1 MPTLRRFLL
10 RLVHFFQPHRAE
22 SELERE
28 LAAHLGVLEDEYKR
42 RGLTDAEA
50 RLAARRALGGVA
62 QAKELHRDARSFR
75 WLSDLR
81 QDTRFAARALL
92 RAPGF
97 TAVVV
102 GTLALGIGANTAI
115 FSVVHAVLLRSLPY
129 PGADRFIR
137 IAMQFDPDDGSG
149 SKTSAAPV
157 SFQDLE
163 VLRSRSQTLSN
174 LGTYVP
180 EAVTLSGRGEAV
192 HLNGVRISPQVMAM
206 LEATPLMGR
215 LLEPRE
221 EASGLDRVA
230 VISYS
235 MWQRRLGADDA
246 ILGKTIVLDGIQYEV
261 VGVMRPGFQFPNA
274 DSEFWTPVVWR
285 PGQRS
290 TVVGRLT
297 AGASFLTASTEVNDV
312 MRLAREE
319 RRSAGPQPPPG
330 SRAGAPPPPPGPGA
344 GPPPPPPGPS
354 AGPPPPPSGGAAKG
368 AGTLRSEPIP
378 TRFFVVALHGE
389 LIAGAK
395 TPLVILSGAVGFVLL
410 IACVNVGGLLLA
422 RGIRR
427 EREIWVRV
435 ALGAGRSRV
444 IRQLVTESMLLTLV
458 GGFAGIWLAVSGVRW
473 LRVFG
478 AGMPRQDLG
487 VSSIVPRL
495 HEVGIDGTVLLFALG
510 ASVVAGLACGL
521 APALWQSHVEAR
533 GELARETSL
542 SAPGFNLF
550 RRSRGRALLVVV
562 QIGLAVVLLLGS
574 GLLIRS
580 FLKLSSVN
588 PGYATTRLLT
598 FQVPLSPNQSAL
610 RFSADLIARIKGLPG
625 VRAAGYA
632 DHLPLTRSNLGHVTL
647 STRSAPSQSIG
658 PPPPPP
664 PPGINGRPDFPV
676 AHIVSRDFLA
686 ALGIAVVEGRGFS
699 DADPVGRPH
708 SLLINRTLARSGLL
722 GEHPVGTRVY
732 TGDVPWDITGIVED
746 ARETGLADPPGPE
759 IFVSLERSGSD
770 DTLFRHSSPY
780 FAVRTD
786 IPPASLIPA
795 IRRIVNDVDP
805 QTAPDRIATME
816 EILSNSILQPRFYA
830 GMFGLFALIAGTLA
844 VVGIY
849 GGIAFAVSSRTREIG
864 IRVALGASRH
874 QVCRAIVGDV
884 LLLAAVGIAAGVA
897 GGAMLTRYLQQMLFE
912 LTPLDPAVF
921 IAIPVVFGSAV
932 LGAALLSARPA
943 LTVAPL
949 AALRHE

>member
-1 MPTLRRFLL
+1 MATLRRFLL

-22 SELERE
+22 SEFERE

-50 RLAARRALGGVA
+50 RLAARRAFGGVA

-81 QDTRFAARALL
+81 QDTRFAVRALL

-115 FSVVHAVLLRSLPY
+115 FSVVHAVLLRSLPF
-129 PGADRFIR
+129 PGADRFVR
-137 IAMQFDPDDGSG
+137 INIQFDPGDGSG
-149 SKTSAAPV
+149 IKTSGAPMT
-157 SFQDLE
+157 FQDLE
-163 VLRSRSQTLSN
+163 VLRSRSRTLSN
-174 LGTYVP
+174 LGTYTT
-180 EAVTLSGRGEAV
+180 EAVTLSGRGEAA
-192 HLNGVRISPQVMAM
+192 HLSGVRISPQVMAM

-215 LLEPRE
+215 LLDPRE

-235 MWQRRLGADDA
+235 MWQRRFGADDA
-246 ILGKTIVLDGIQYEV
+246 ILGKTIVVDGIQYEV

-274 DSEFWTPVVWR
+274 DAEFWTPFVWGPRVR
-285 PGQRS
+285 PS
-290 TVVGRLT
+290 IVGRLT
-297 AGASFLTASTEVNDV
+297 AGASFLTASTEVNDL
-312 MRLAREE
+312 MRLARAAP
-319 RRSAGPQPPPG
+319 RPGPPTSPPGPGARPPPPP
-330 SRAGAPPPPPGPGA
+330 PPPPPGPG
-344 GPPPPPPGPS
+344 

-378 TRFFVVALHGE
+378 TRFFVVAMVGALV
-389 LIAGAK
+389 AGAK
-395 TPLVILSGAVGFVLL
+395 TPLAILSGAVGFVLL

-435 ALGAGRSRV
+435 ALGAGRGRV
-444 IRQLVTESMLLTLV
+444 VRQLVTESMLLTLV
-458 GGFAGIWLAVSGVRW
+458 GGFVGIWLVLIGVRW
-473 LRVFG
+473 LREFG

-487 VSSIVPRL
+487 ASSIVPRL

-510 ASVVAGLACGL
+510 VSVVAGLACGL
-521 APALWQSHVEAR
+521 APALWQSRVEAG
-533 GELARETSL
+533 GELARGTSL

-580 FLKLSSVN
+580 FLKLSSVD
-588 PGYATTRLLT
+588 PGYATTQVLT
-598 FQVPLSPNQSAL
+598 FQVALSPNQTAL
-610 RFSADLIARIKGLPG
+610 RFSEELIARVQRLPG
-625 VRAAGYA
+625 VQAAGYA
-632 DHLPLTRSNLGHVTL
+632 DHLPLTRSNLGHAQL
-647 STRSAPSQSIG
+647 SPRSQARQSTG
-658 PPPPPP
+658 APPPP
-664 PPGINGRPDFPV
+664 PPGLTGRPDFPV
-676 AHIVSRDFLA
+676 THLVSRDFLS
-686 ALGIAVVEGRGFS
+686 ALGVDVIEGRGFS
-699 DADPVGRPH
+699 DADPVSRPH
-708 SLLINRTLARSGLL
+708 SLLINRTLARSGFV
-722 GEHPVGTRVY
+722 GENPVGTRVY
-732 TGDVPWDITGIVED
+732 TGDVPWDIIGIVED
-746 ARETGLADPPGPE
+746 VRETGLADPPGSA
-759 IFVSLERSGSD
+759 IFANLERAGADSR
-770 DTLFRHSSPY
+770 LFEHSSPY

-786 IPPASLIPA
+786 GSPTALVPA
-795 IRRIVNDVDP
+795 IREIVRQLDP

-816 EILSNSILQPRFYA
+816 DIVSNSILQPRFYA

-864 IRVALGASRH
+864 IRMALGASKY
-874 QVCRAIVGDV
+874 QVFRAIVGDM
-884 LLLAAVGIAAGVA
+884 LLLTAVGIAAGVA

-921 IAIPVVFGSAV
+921 IAMPVVLASAV
-932 LGAALLSARPA
+932 LGAAFLSALPG

-949 AALRHE
+949 DALRHE